1 MKISLSLSFFYL
13 DEDENVARELHKL
26 EGEDD
31 TEEADS
37 EDPGNDMEDI
47 YTAASE

>member
-1 MKISLSLSFFYL
+1 MYHFLSFILYL
-13 DEDENVARELHKL
+13 DGDAWRELHEL
-26 EGEDD
+26 EGEND
-31 TEEADS
+31 TYEADS